1 MLVAALFLLQCIQC
15 HSYWNHQ
22 ILVNKENGTDI
33 PSCLKGIIP
42 CATFN
47 MALKGL
53 TNDSTVINISPGT
66 YTLEQ
71 GNETS
76 IGPGLQQIAIIG
88 SNTSDTIIKCTPL
101 TGLQIVSSNLIIFK
115 SIILNGCGR

>member
-1 MLVAALFLLQCIQC
+1 MKALLLVIVCVSVQSIVC
-15 HSYWNHQ
+15 SWDHQ
-22 ILVNKENGTDI
+22 IFVNKENGTDN

-66 YTLEQ
+66 YTLEH

-76 IGPGLQQIAIIG
+76 IGPGLQQIAIYYW
-88 SNTSDTIIKCTPL
+88 K
-101 TGLQIVSSNLIIFK
+101 
-115 SIILNGCGR
+115 